1 MEKIDEC
8 EKIIYKII
16 SKYTYYFDK
25 DDLYQVGIIGVIN
38 AYHNYQKDS
47 NVKFSTYAYFYI
59 LGEVKKYVRES
70 NLVKVSKELVKL
82 NVAISK
88 AKTYLV
94 QKLNREPTNFEISLF
109 LEIDEAKI
117 DEAINANMLIESLD
131 KDDDVIYNTVG
142 YDEKEYNCDIMDL
155 KCELDKLDVCERR
168 LINNR
173 YSEGLT
179 QRETSEVLG
188 ISQVK
193 VSRMENKI
201 LTRLRTRL
209 M

>member
-1 MEKIDEC
+1 M
-8 EKIIYKII
+8 
-16 SKYTYYFDK
+16 
-25 DDLYQVGIIGVIN
+25 
-38 AYHNYQKDS
+38 
-47 NVKFSTYAYFYI
+47 
-59 LGEVKKYVRES
+59 
-70 NLVKVSKELVKL
+70 KVSKELVKL

-109 LEIDEAKI
+109 LEIDEARI

-131 KDDDVIYNTVG
+131 RDEDVIYNTVG
-142 YDEKEYNCDIMDL
+142 YDEKEYNSDIMDL
-155 KCELDKLDVCERR
+155 KCELDKLDMEERMI
-168 LINNR
+168 INNR
-173 YSEGLT
+173 YNEGLT